1 MELLKLIK
9 NRISSEWKN
18 TFNKNVDI
26 LNRNTL
32 DQNQKID
39 VANKRIDSLVLH
51 SGGES
56 PNEVADARVNNQGET
71 FETLEERLLAGENK
85 HDVDVDDLRLVQL
98 DQKNQLNQLN
108 EVIRMLYN
116 SNGAGVSIY
125 VSAKNGSDES
135 GDGTEA
141 KPFKSI
147 QTAVNQIPLINSS
160 NTTIFVDS
168 GVYLE
173 DVKISNIIAPKI
185 NIRSL
190 QMPVNGSTGIGDNEL
205 PVKIRSLW
213 ASNCSSQFLIYGLQF
228 VDQINAPKIRFPYA
242 AAITDSGTMTI
253 EKCAFRENTK
263 SIIDFRA
270 VQTAGN
276 SNLHVMRSDLKNQNV
291 AFYADTGSELRV
303 GGDNSGTGTNI
314 VAMAENSTL
323 RSMSGVSGT
332 TATQTIGA
340 GLIIT
345 KGTVL
350 S

>member
-1 MELLKLIK
+1 MDLLKLLK
-9 NRISSEWKN
+9 NRITTEWKE

-26 LNRNTL
+26 LNRNAR
-32 DQNQKID
+32 DQDQKID
-39 VANKRIDSLVLH
+39 VAHKRINNLVLH

-56 PNEVADARVNNQGET
+56 PNEVVDARVNNQGET
-71 FETLEERLLAGENK
+71 FETLEERLLASENK
-85 HDVDVDDLRLVQL
+85 HDADVDELRLTQL
-98 DQKNQLNQLN
+98 NQKEQLNQLN
-108 EVIRMLYN
+108 EVIQLLYN
-116 SNGAGVSIY
+116 SNGASISIY

-147 QTAVNQIPLINSS
+147 QTAVNQIPFINSS
-160 NTTIFVDS
+160 STTIFVDS

-190 QMPVNGSTGIGDNEL
+190 QMPVTGSTGIGDNEL

-345 KGTVL
+345 KGTVM
-350 S
+350 